1 MENTCTE
8 EKCWFYVLIK
18 ELAGDK
24 AGVLEFK
31 NCPFYQE
38 LIFTPSPIGG
48 RVESAKVVKDCS
60 NKRSLLVLLEEVYP
74 RLLGVQKSNEEMR
87 NSYDNS
93 SVAMMKFIDQVK
105 EINSQKALQMKKVYE
120 VDEKC
125 KPLES

>member
-8 EKCWFYVLIK
+8 EKCWFYLLIK

-24 AGVLEFK
+24 TSLEFK

-48 RVESAKVVKDCS
+48 RIESAKTVKDCS
-60 NKRSLLVLLEEVYP
+60 NKRSLLILLEEVYP

-93 SVAMMKFIDQVK
+93 SQAMMKFVDHIKDINEQRIIETKEVHAIEG
-105 EINSQKALQMKKVYE
+105 EIN
-120 VDEKC
+120 
-125 KPLES
+125 